1 MHIKSLL
8 NKVEKHKGFIY
19 ESVNLVTNSAGEDSL
34 EVRIRPHQRN
44 RPQCSGCGKKRG
56 CYDTRGERRFEFVPL
71 WGIAVFFLYTMR
83 RVNCPKCGVLV

>member
-19 ESVNLVTNSAGEDSL
+19 ESVELVTNDSGEESL

-44 RPQCSGCGKKRG
+44 RPP
-56 CYDTRGERRFEFVPL
+56 VL
-71 WGIAVFFLYTMR
+71 WLWQEARL
-83 RVNCPKCGVLV
+83 L